1 MRAPSTSAFA
11 LVRGRLRREVTK
23 PDDSSYTH
31 WCTRAVYRTVAQAIE
46 DAGDAGAT
54 GSEIADAEGLS
65 FTQVHTALA
74 FMVERGCV
82 EVVGRRNFPA
92 SDVLLEDA
100 MVELE
105 ALAA

>member
-1 MRAPSTSAFA
+1 MRPASTSEFA
-11 LVRGRLRREVTK
+11 LVRGRLRRHVTQ
-23 PDDSSYTH
+23 PDGRSYIH
-31 WCTRAVYRTVAQAIE
+31 WCTRDVFETVAHAIQE
-46 DAGDAGAT
+46 AGDAGAT
-54 GSEIADAEGLS
+54 GKEIADAEGLS
-65 FTQVHTALA
+65 FTQAHTALA

-92 SDVLLEDA
+92 SRVLLEDA